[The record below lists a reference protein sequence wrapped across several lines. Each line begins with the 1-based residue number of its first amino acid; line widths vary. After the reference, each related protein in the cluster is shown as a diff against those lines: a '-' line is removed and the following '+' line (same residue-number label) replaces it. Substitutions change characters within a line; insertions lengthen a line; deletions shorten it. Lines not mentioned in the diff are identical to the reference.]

1 MRSLYNYLP
10 TDDSPHHAAFHIP
23 SKVSLEGKINALKQ
37 QSHCLGTYVRV
48 ESREVHGLPMF
59 KHATAD
65 LVLAKSKTVGEDGD
79 EDGWV
84 ISRWATFSV
93 NAKEQRCMQVACP
106 GMPFDAKTDGKW
118 SEWSGRKWIP
128 AESVHLRPSYHGFGH
143 TPSGSV
149 HNIYSASDDVRRRA
163 VSPSKQRGPSRS
175 PPKV

>member
-1 MRSLYNYLP
+1 MANTFTKSGL
-10 TDDSPHHAAFHIP
+10 TSEDHHLRMPDGHY
-23 SKVSLEGKINALKQ
+23 Q
-37 QSHCLGTYVRV
+37 
-48 ESREVHGLPMF
+48 
-59 KHATAD
+59 
-65 LVLAKSKTVGEDGD
+65 KT
-79 EDGWV
+79 
-84 ISRWATFSV
+84 
-93 NAKEQRCMQVACP
+93 P
-106 GMPFDAKTDGKW
+106 PFDAKTDGKW